1 MIRASAAS
9 ANAFEKVF
17 EHALA
22 PITGTQW
29 NMENYILPEEVGSH
43 RSRFVPFP
51 YQRGLLDVMCADNAE
66 FERVTIKKSS
76 RIGFTAV
83 NVGAIMFQLGKS
95 RRNVVF
101 YAQNDTDAKLF
112 TKDTIDPTFAENPV
126 VSAALDEIRDK
137 RSHNT
142 ATYKNLNGKSLR
154 VVGANAS
161 GSYRRFTADTAF
173 LDEVDTFPRSI
184 RMQKGEEEG
193 SPISL
198 ASVRVSTSTRGGLV
212 ILGGSPIEK
221 NTSLVYGEYLKA
233 DAVFK
238 YYVKCPHCNRRH
250 SLEWE
255 FMKDT
260 IPYADGSGLDHEE
273 RVSKVGHVCPLPN
286 CGAMTFYSDLAGML
300 ATGRWQVPKKRESSL
315 EPLVGHY
322 IQLDE
327 KGYEQ
332 PKLLNKVGDRV
343 PFPKKIC
350 FEIWAGYAPN
360 YSWEKLAASYIEA
373 EDDPGMM
380 KSFINTKLG
389 RPWTPTTEEVSE
401 AELRARERDI
411 KELPVEYEVV
421 YAGIDVQKGKVG
433 KDGWLSMLLT
443 AYAPGEKCIIFDR
456 IEFHGEIN
464 SPTGSAWLQLVKWL
478 RNTPTWK
485 NEIGQRV
492 KLHGIAIDA
501 RHATDTVHKM
511 YHYLSR
517 IISSRRVFVMQGVKH
532 LEGKGVVKYKPK
544 EDPRR
549 IEAPLYTVGTYQ
561 AKETLMH
568 RFHEEGR
575 VILSKSL
582 PKEVIPELMSERI
595 EVETRGGRKTTNW
608 RTVPGQERNE
618 ALDCSVYTL
627 AMHRLMNPKFRKKA
641 KQKKP
646 VKVEREAKP
655 DVEQVEEINTSEQAN
670 NPEQNKPKPAPK
682 RRRKRRMRTVFQV
695 VH

>member
-1 MIRASAAS
+1 MIKASVAS
-9 ANAFEKVF
+9 RMSFDKVF

-29 NMENYILPEEVGSH
+29 NIENYILPEDVGSH

-66 FERVTIKKSS
+66 YERITFMKSS

-126 VSAALDEIRDK
+126 VAGVLDEIKDK

-184 RMQKGEEEG
+184 KMQKGEEEG

-198 ASVRVSTSTRGGLV
+198 ATVRVSTSTRGGLV

-238 YYVKCPHCNRRH
+238 YYVKCPHCNKRH
-250 SLEWE
+250 ALEWE

-260 IPYADGSGLDHEE
+260 IPYRDEE
-273 RVSKVGHVCPLPN
+273 NYDDEYRASQVGHVCPHPD

-300 ATGRWQVPKKRESSL
+300 ATGRWQVPKKRENIL
-315 EPLVGHY
+315 EKYAGHY
-322 IQLDE
+322 IELDE

-332 PKLLNKVGDRV
+332 PKLMNKVGDRV
-343 PFPKKIC
+343 SFPKKIC
-350 FEIWAGYAPN
+350 FTIWAGYAPN

-380 KSFINTKLG
+380 KSFVNTKLG
-389 RPWTPTTEEVSE
+389 RPWTTTTEEVSE
-401 AELRARERDI
+401 ATLREREKDI
-411 KELPVEYEVV
+411 EDLPVEYEVV

-443 AYAPGEKCIIFDR
+443 AYAPGEKAIIFHR
-456 IEFHGEIN
+456 EEFHGEIN
-464 SPTGSAWLQLVKWL
+464 SPRGSAWLELVKWL
-478 RNTPTWK
+478 RNNPTWK
-485 NEIGQRV
+485 NEAGQRV
-492 KLHGIAIDA
+492 KLHGIAIDS

-511 YHYLSR
+511 YHYLTR
-517 IISSRRVFVMQGVKH
+517 IVGPRRVFIMQGVKH
-532 LEGKGVVKYKPK
+532 LEGRGVVKHKPK
-544 EDPRR
+544 EDPLRV
-549 IEAPLYTVGTYQ
+549 EAPLYTVGTYQ

-568 RFHEEGR
+568 RFHEDGR
-575 VILSKSL
+575 IILAKKL
-582 PKEVIPELMSERI
+582 PKGVIPELMSERL
-595 EVETRGGRKTTNW
+595 EPVTVGGRKTMNW
-608 RTVPGQERNE
+608 KTVPGQERNE

-627 AMHRLMNPKFRKKA
+627 AMHRLMNPKFKK
-641 KQKKP
+641 KSIQKAAI
-646 VKVEREAKP
+646 KVEQAPEPEVQEATEVEE
-655 DVEQVEEINTSEQAN
+655 VEQAIK
-670 NPEQNKPKPAPK
+670 PEQTKPKVARK
-682 RRRKRRMRTVFQV
+682 RRKRPRMRTVFQV